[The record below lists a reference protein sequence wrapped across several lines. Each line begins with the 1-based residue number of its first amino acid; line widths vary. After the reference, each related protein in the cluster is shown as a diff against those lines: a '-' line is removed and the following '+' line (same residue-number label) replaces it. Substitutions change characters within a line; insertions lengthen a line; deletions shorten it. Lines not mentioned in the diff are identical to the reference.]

1 MSQGPA
7 SPDLFGQWKQFLDQ
21 WIEAWSKALGQA
33 MGTEAFAQTL
43 GSYLDRWLQA
53 QGPVKKA
60 GEESAETLL
69 QALGLPSRAQVVGV
83 ARQLAEVDDRL
94 ERLEDGIAVLLRRR
108 DGKEPQ

>member
-1 MSQGPA
+1 MDRGVVEGARSSHGHGGVCPDARRLSGPLA
-7 SPDLFGQWKQFLDQ
+7 PGSGPGQ
-21 WIEAWSKALGQA
+21 EG
-33 MGTEAFAQTL
+33 
-43 GSYLDRWLQA
+43 
-53 QGPVKKA
+53 